1 MAEPLEL
8 SRPASGPNS
17 GVELDR
23 ETSENRGGSRASSGS
38 RRSSGPASVY
48 EPNITEISAI
58 VLNAPITLQFPNN
71 PPAPCPTIGDEDGHY
86 RPTRYFLRRIDI
98 DRTISKVS
106 GIRTAHVLFFRSLT
120 FGVAHVVAIGVLLG
134 LASRPG
140 SARSIP
146 GEVDGASE
154 PTATGQSQWEV
165 CRRPLVAWDIVWA
178 VKHTIWMGMAV
189 WNYWYMIKPQAVRDK
204 LQKKRDTFMGFAL
217 LLELCDLFWFAVV
230 NVDLYN
236 SRGACY
242 LPSPYIWWLT
252 FGLICWGYLV
262 ALELVVE
269 ALIGGVKFIRRY
281 CVRARNERRNFI
293 PETHPQYSNSGTSP
307 MPRELAD
314 RIPLAVYIPAIAQNE
329 TDSPTQHK
337 LAAAGTKSNP
347 IHPPKPDTR
356 KRTRVKLFFF
366 SQRKVKD
373 DPEAM
378 WQKTQYPFVRLESN
392 QAVCAVC
399 KVDFEP
405 PRRVGDVEGGAEAEA
420 LRLLA
425 CGHVFHIVCLDPWLV
440 EVSARCP
447 TCRRR
452 VELGD
457 LLPEK
462 PGR

>member
-8 SRPASGPNS
+8 SRSASGPNN

-23 ETSENRGGSRASSGS
+23 ETSENRGAIHANSGS
-38 RRSSGPASVY
+38 RRSSRPASVY
-48 EPNITEISAI
+48 EPNLTGTSPIILDTPI
-58 VLNAPITLQFPNN
+58 APRPPND
-71 PPAPCPTIGDEDGHY
+71 PPAPHPIIGDEDGHY
-86 RPTRYFLRRIDI
+86 RPTRYFLRRTDI
-98 DRTISKVS
+98 DRTISKVL
-106 GIRTAHVLFFRSLT
+106 GIRTAHILLFRSLT
-120 FGVAHVVAIGVLLG
+120 FGVAHVVAIGVLLS

-140 SARSIP
+140 SARSLS

-154 PTATGQSQWEV
+154 PTTMGQSQWKA
-165 CRRPLVAWDIVWA
+165 CRRPLAAWDIVWA
-178 VKHTIWMGMAV
+178 VKRTIWMGMAV
-189 WNYWYMIKPQAVRDK
+189 WNYWYMTKPQAVRDK

-236 SRGACY
+236 SRGAC
-242 LPSPYIWWLT
+242 SPYIWWLT
-252 FGLICWGYLV
+252 FELVCWGYLV

-269 ALIGGVKFIRRY
+269 ALIGGVKFIRRMHSQY
-281 CVRARNERRNFI
+281 YARARNERGNFT

-329 TDSPTQHK
+329 TDSPTQHR
-337 LAAAGTKSNP
+337 LTAAGTRSNP

-356 KRTRVKLFFF
+356 KRTRVKLFLF
-366 SQRKVKD
+366 SRREVED

-378 WQKTQYPFVRLESN
+378 WQKTEYPFVRLESN
-392 QAVCAVC
+392 QAICAIC

-405 PRRVGDVEGGAEAEA
+405 SRRVGDVEGGAEAEA

-425 CGHVFHIVCLDPWLV
+425 CGHVFHVSWCT
-440 EVSARCP
+440 EVFIPRLNS
-447 TCRRR
+447 
-452 VELGD
+452 
-457 LLPEK
+457 
-462 PGR
+462 